1 MDPKD
6 QECKNCRHRK
16 LSMLTLP
23 CKDCCWE
30 GEEVGYTHW
39 EQEEVE
45 KK

>member
-1 MDPKD
+1 MDAKD

-16 LSMLTLP
+16 LSMLTPP
-23 CKDCCWE
+23 CKDCHWE
-30 GEEVGYTHW
+30 GEEVGYTFW